1 MRMMPSWACPLILVT
16 SAVTVLFFA
25 GCDDDSSKPAPDP
38 LSCSI
43 FADPAT
49 GTAPVDI
56 AFSAEVTS
64 GQTPYSFEWGFG
76 DGASSTQQGPVH
88 RYEAEGTYTVALTV
102 SDAGGA
108 TAEDELELVIEPA
121 VFSCTAIANPA
132 SGTAP
137 LRVNFTS
144 EVTGGESPYMYV
156 WNFDDGLTSN
166 QQNPVHDFATEGL
179 YEVSL
184 TVQSGQE
191 SCDCMVEVNVEPA
204 VFSCNAIADPSS
216 GPAPLQVRFTG
227 EVTGGTPPLS
237 FTWDFG
243 DGSATSQQQN
253 PVHDYGWAGVFEAK
267 LTVTGAADQCE
278 CWVTVE
284 VQ

>member
-1 MRMMPSWACPLILVT
+1 MRVMPSWACPLMLVT
-16 SAVTVLFFA
+16 GAVTVLFFA

-38 LSCSI
+38 LGCSI
-43 FADPAT
+43 SADPAA

-56 AFSAEVTS
+56 AFTAEVTS

-88 RYEAEGTYTVALTV
+88 RYEAAGIYTVALTV

-121 VFSCTAIANPA
+121 VFSCTAIA
-132 SGTAP
+132 
-137 LRVNFTS
+137 
-144 EVTGGESPYMYV
+144 
-156 WNFDDGLTSN
+156 
-166 QQNPVHDFATEGL
+166 
-179 YEVSL
+179 
-184 TVQSGQE
+184 
-191 SCDCMVEVNVEPA
+191 
-204 VFSCNAIADPSS
+204 DPSS

-227 EVTGGTPPLS
+227 EVTGGTAPLS